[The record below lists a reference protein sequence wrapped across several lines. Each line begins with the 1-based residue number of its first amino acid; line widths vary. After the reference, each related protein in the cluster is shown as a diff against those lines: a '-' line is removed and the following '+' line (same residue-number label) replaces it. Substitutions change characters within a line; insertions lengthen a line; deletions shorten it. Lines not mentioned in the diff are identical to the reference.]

1 MTATFL
7 LWLAMITVGVQT
19 APPLSLD
26 IRVFNGAADVTRETT
41 VTVFDTGT
49 RTNGRPVPYLP
60 SGERQ
65 LPLPPGQY
73 DLQLVR
79 HQDGKV
85 SGIAWSTLRLL
96 VAYPGEAGRHLEV
109 VNFAKDWG
117 ALQVR
122 PERQSQSAAGTWSS
136 RLLRKDG
143 SEVARGVSGSGYQV
157 LVAPAGAYDMVVEA
171 PGLSPHR
178 QAVEVKAN
186 LTYVRTF

>member
-26 IRVFNGAADVTRETT
+26 IRVFNGASDVTRDTT
-41 VTVFDTGT
+41 VTIFAAGT
-49 RTNGRPVPYLP
+49 RTDGRPVPYLP
-60 SGERQ
+60 NGERQ
-65 LPLPPGQY
+65 LPLPAGQY

-79 HQDGKV
+79 HVDGKV

-109 VNFAKDWG
+109 VNFAKEWG

-122 PERQSQSAAGTWSS
+122 PERQSQAAATAWSS

-143 SEVARGVSGSGYQV
+143 SEVTRGVAGSGYQV
-157 LVAPAGAYDMVVEA
+157 IVAPAGAYDLVVEG